1 MTVIIYDLRNA
12 TRIRVDNVEQIEAC
26 QTRMNG
32 RLTNVWRMLLTDG
45 YTRGFPQKHYLI
57 ERVNQ

>member
-12 TRIRVDNVEQIEAC
+12 TRIRVVNVEQIEAN

-32 RLTNVWRMLLTDG
+32 RLTNVWRMLTD
-45 YTRGFPQKHYLI
+45 RGTIDFPQKHYLI
-57 ERVNQ
+57 ERVEK